1 MFQRSE
7 MAKPLTDNI
16 GAGRLASQQEARQY
30 VTGKE
35 TYKNV
40 IRDMMQGMKV
50 DNLTVLQVGDTLP
63 YDAQLQQAIVDL
75 KASPPAGFPT
85 IFGTSYCLGSID
97 NPDNAKKISLFVRKK
112 SGDYAMSL
120 WKESKFNLPGMP
132 SPQGA
137 SASSIES
144 TPTPSYNVKDFAK
157 LVPHGE
163 TVLIMTEE
171 VKEAL
176 KTAEKRR

>member
-1 MFQRSE
+1 
-7 MAKPLTDNI
+7 
-16 GAGRLASQQEARQY
+16 
-30 VTGKE
+30 
-35 TYKNV
+35 
-40 IRDMMQGMKV
+40 
-50 DNLTVLQVGDTLP
+50 
-63 YDAQLQQAIVDL
+63 
-75 KASPPAGFPT
+75 
-85 IFGTSYCLGSID
+85 
-97 NPDNAKKISLFVRKK
+97 
-112 SGDYAMSL
+112 MSL

-176 KTAEKRR
+176 KNGGKEAMIKQHDTEFNPRGMVLGGNSVMPLKRPIEQGSNSDEACSTQFSTFLILKVYYEIMSSNLKLPMRCGKL